1 MRKLIK
7 KGTTE
12 EEPAPQHSI
21 QRDIANSKRATNK
34 GETNIICL
42 ETVDKQLNYKTFF
55 VKIRVEP
62 PLDWLSHYIPSNK
75 FHLVKQQN

>member
-12 EEPAPQHSI
+12 EEPAPQHSK
-21 QRDIANSKRATNK
+21 QRDIANSKRAQKK

-42 ETVDKQLNYKTFF
+42 ECGQA
-55 VKIRVEP
+55 VK
-62 PLDWLSHYIPSNK
+62 L
-75 FHLVKQQN
+75 QNFLCENLG